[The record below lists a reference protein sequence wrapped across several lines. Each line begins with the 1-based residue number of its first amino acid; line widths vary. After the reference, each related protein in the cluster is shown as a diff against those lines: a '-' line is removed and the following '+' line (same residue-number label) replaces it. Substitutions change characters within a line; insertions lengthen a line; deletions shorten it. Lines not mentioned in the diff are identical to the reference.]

1 MVQAMLQSMKSP
13 YSPAGFPQVL
23 LLPKLLLIGLLI
35 SGCSSKISVDRV
47 DTQTAY
53 AIQIRNALSSG
64 EPSQA
69 SKTVL
74 RRKGLRDRFDLNPVG
89 VLAELHRTL
98 NPREDIDQL
107 FALSELSFLTGDQTG
122 DRSHYLA
129 SAVYA
134 WALLFPGDSGG
145 ARLPEADARLRLTYD
160 LYNQAIIK
168 ALATDAPDGEIRLA
182 PGTYKLPFG
191 TLRLGLNPEGLEWG
205 GYRLEHLLPTTT
217 LAVDGLRNRYHKL
230 GLGAPLAASLSRDAV
245 HKVVGSERVG
255 INTKVPVT
263 LLMRLDNPRQ
273 TLSRGPINGQL
284 QVLAADQAKTVD
296 VDGLHRPLESDTTAA
311 IAYQVDQSSLY
322 DMEISGFMSGGI
334 LRKFQRQSQE
344 SDGLFTFRPY
354 RKGLIPIVLVHG
366 TASSPARW
374 AELINELQA
383 DPHIQERYQI
393 WIFTY
398 DSGNPIGIS
407 AGRLRAALTNAVQ
420 EFDPRGQDA
429 AIRNMVVI
437 GHSQGGLLTKLTTI
451 DSGDRFWKIL
461 SDKPLS
467 ELKLDKET
475 QTMIQQT
482 MFYTP
487 LPFVKRV
494 VFIATPH
501 HGALLA
507 SGRIGSM
514 AAKLVT
520 LPFNLFGKAAEM
532 ITQTGEERLVNH
544 IRNPPTA
551 VDNMNPDNPAL
562 KVLSSIPVP
571 RQTPAHSII
580 AVDGNGPKESGD
592 DGVVAYRSAHIDEA
606 VSEKVVRWNHSCQA
620 QPEVIEEVRR
630 ILLLHAGEKASQGP

>member
-1 MVQAMLQSMKSP
+1 M
-13 YSPAGFPQVL
+13 
-23 LLPKLLLIGLLI
+23 GLLI

-107 FALSELSFLTGDQTG
+107 FALSELSFLTGDRTG

-134 WALLFPGDSGG
+134 WALLFPGDSGD
-145 ARLPEADARLRLTYD
+145 RLPEADARLRLTYD
-160 LYNQAIIK
+160 LYNQAIAK
-168 ALATDAPDGEIRLA
+168 ALTTGAADGEIRLA

-191 TLRLGLNPEGLEWG
+191 RLRLGLNPQGLQWG
-205 GYRLEHLLPTTT
+205 GYRLEHLVPTTT

-230 GLGAPLAASLSRDAV
+230 GLGAPLAASLSRNAV
-245 HKVVGSERVG
+245 QKVVGSERVG
-255 INTKVPVT
+255 PNTKVPVT
-263 LLMRLDNPRQ
+263 LIMRLDNPRQ
-273 TLSRGPINGQL
+273 TLARGPIDGQL
-284 QVLAADQAKTVD
+284 ELFAADQTKAVEIE
-296 VDGLHRPLESDTTAA
+296 GGPRPLESDTTAA
-311 IAYQVDQSSLY
+311 LAYQIDQSPLY
-322 DMEISGFMSGGI
+322 ETELSGFMSGGVMKRF
-334 LRKFQRQSQE
+334 LGRAND
-344 SDGLFTFRPY
+344 SDGLFTFHPY

-374 AELINELQA
+374 AELINELEA

-407 AGRLRAALTNAVQ
+407 AGRLRTALTSAVQ
-420 EFDPRGQDA
+420 VFDPQGQDPA
-429 AIRNMVVI
+429 LRNMVVI

-467 ELKLDKET
+467 ELKLDNESRT
-475 QTMIQQT
+475 LIQQT

-507 SGRIGSM
+507 SGRIGAM

-532 ITQTGEERLVNH
+532 VTKTGEERLVNH

-562 KVLSSIPVP
+562 RVLSSIPVP
-571 RQTPAHSII
+571 QQTPAHSIV
-580 AVDGNGPKESGD
+580 AVDGNDPKESGD

-630 ILLLHAGEKASQGP
+630 ILLLHAGDAGTNRP